1 MSDVNFQRFSPHLKI
16 QYKCFTVFFLLLN
29 VVWIQDGWA
38 ETFVRVGRGTST
50 VQGLDFVTLKK
61 VKLTLRCHWFT
72 SQND

>member
-38 ETFVRVGRGTST
+38 ETFVRVGTVEVRVLYKVWTS
-50 VQGLDFVTLKK
+50 
-61 VKLTLRCHWFT
+61 
-72 SQND
+72 

>member
-50 VQGLDFVTLKK
+50 Q
-61 VKLTLRCHWFT
+61 
-72 SQND
+72 